1 MKLLCHKLKVSIIF
15 FSPASYIY
23 LFQFGGSVVAST
35 LPVPSGIFI
44 PVFKIGAALG
54 RIVGET
60 MASTFPKGLSY
71 GGHNHIIIP
80 GR

>member
-1 MKLLCHKLKVSIIF
+1 M
-15 FSPASYIY
+15 
-23 LFQFGGSVVAST
+23 AST